1 MGKPKGAR
9 EGRDGRER
17 TDARRGRLSEHTQ
30 TRLNKLSQRLEELEV
45 PSSGEELEVV
55 HVGEELEQNEDMAG
69 KNPSPKILLLPE
81 VSKPKLAELN
91 KTLRAMIANEEQKR
105 SHLKVIIT
113 RLRSQKE
120 EHSEAIDSLM
130 DQNNKLSREVL
141 DTTREVKPKY
151 HISYCSVIIISSYNL

>member
-30 TRLNKLSQRLEELEV
+30 TRLNKLSQTLEELEV
-45 PSSGEELEVV
+45 PSSGEDLEVV
-55 HVGEELEQNEDMAG
+55 HAGEELEQNEDMAV
-69 KNPSPKILLLPE
+69 KKPSTKILLSPE

-91 KTLRAMIANEEQKR
+91 RTLRAMIANEEQKR

-130 DQNNKLSREVL
+130 DQNNKLSKEVIN
-141 DTTREVKPKY
+141 TTREVKPKY
-151 HISYCSVIIISSYNL
+151 HFFFIWVYCL